1 MSGCRHFDAGRC
13 RSCSLLN
20 IPLEQ
25 QHLDKNARLQ
35 SITGLVPEALFAGP
49 AWHFRDKIK
58 LTVTGSVEHPVIGLL
73 QEDLSSA
80 VELLDCPVQAES
92 LNTELPALK
101 DFITRWRLTP
111 YDILQRTGELKGLIL
126 SHSPTTGERMIRFVL
141 RSKESLDRVR
151 QGLPELTA
159 FKVVSVNLQ
168 PIPHALLEGPEEIIL
183 SQQQTLLHR
192 ANTIDLH
199 FSPQSFMQTNSVVAQ
214 HLYATAVEW
223 LTPWRQEKVL
233 DLFCGVGGFAL
244 HLAQAGHQVH
254 GVEINAAAVENANM
268 SARTLDLAALFTA
281 SAAEKISAL
290 WEKWDPQIVVVN
302 PPRRGLGSS
311 LELIQQKR
319 PAVLLYSS
327 CSHESLGADLNALGS
342 SYFASRTKIF
352 DMFPNT
358 HHFESLTLLV
368 RR

>member
-1 MSGCRHFDAGRC
+1 MSGCRHYDAGRC
-13 RSCSLLN
+13 RSCSLMN
-20 IPLEQ
+20 IPIEQ

-35 SITGLVPEALFAGP
+35 LITGLTPELLVAGP

-58 LTVTGSVEHPVIGLL
+58 LTVTGSIESPIIGLL
-73 QEDLSSA
+73 QKDLNSA
-80 VELLDCPVQAES
+80 VELLDCPVQAEA
-92 LNTELPALK
+92 LNGELPALK

-111 YDILQRTGELKGLIL
+111 YDIPQRTGELKGLIM
-126 SHSPTTGERMIRFVL
+126 SHSPSTGEKMIRFVL
-141 RSKESLDRVR
+141 RSKEALDRIR

-159 FKVVSVNLQ
+159 FNVVSVNLQ
-168 PIPHALLEGPEEIIL
+168 PVPHALLEGPEEIVL
-183 SQQQTLLHR
+183 SQQQTLQHHTNEI
-192 ANTIDLH
+192 ALH

-223 LTPWRQEKVL
+223 LTPWQEEKVL

-244 HLAQAGHQVH
+244 HLALAGHEVH

-268 SARTLDLAALFTA
+268 SANTLKLKAQFTA
-281 SAAEKISAL
+281 APAEKIRAL
-290 WEKWDPQIVVVN
+290 WSEWNPGVVVVN
-302 PPRRGLGSS
+302 PPRRGLADTVA
-311 LELIQQKR
+311 LIQELK
-319 PAVLLYSS
+319 PAVILYSS
-327 CSHESLGADLNALGS
+327 CSHESLQRDLDALGS